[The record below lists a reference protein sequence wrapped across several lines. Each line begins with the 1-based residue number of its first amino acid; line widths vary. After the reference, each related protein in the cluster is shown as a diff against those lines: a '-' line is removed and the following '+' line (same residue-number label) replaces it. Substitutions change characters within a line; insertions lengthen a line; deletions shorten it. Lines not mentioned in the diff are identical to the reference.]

1 MNATIRRCQSWQTRR
16 CYIFTSN
23 GPRIPTNDHY
33 NKSTTRRLSS
43 VSSSALPQQVDLLE
57 RYRGLVALKRVQ
69 YDEAQVRVIMQLRRL
84 QRELRDYNPVNS
96 SSYAYWH
103 SPQDSSPENINE
115 HPQSTWWST
124 PNEAE
129 SLPFSIIRFKGHAEE
144 LASLTSPKG
153 LLLTGPPG
161 SGKTFIVDL
170 WYSALP
176 TPYKT
181 RKHYNE
187 LVLEIY
193 RAVWE
198 ITQQRMAS
206 LSLEQNVTSS
216 SSSKGSSSLWNAS
229 ASSEWRRLWQK
240 VASRT
245 RYKDPPMAYAV
256 AQRLIRHHWLLV
268 FDEIQLL
275 DVSSASL
282 LADVLSWFWRMGGVV
297 VGTSNKVPED
307 LYMNGVQRDRLEPF
321 VEALKARCPVFP
333 MDVEEERDWRLV
345 KAGTPV
351 LEGEKTWYVTGEEGA
366 FGRML
371 SKVLIDPRPSEVLV
385 FGRNLAIPSSSS
397 GACRYAFHQLCDEEL
412 GPADYLTLASTFHTM
427 ILDQVP
433 VLKLTDKDK
442 ARRFISLIDALYE
455 ARCKIIVMAEAEPE
469 GTFFPDATPTALGSR
484 SSRQNG
490 IDIMMAESVGETRDS
505 YRPNVS
511 SYDAPNMEEAPM
523 EKVMPLDTLSIFS
536 GKDEQFAFKRALS
549 RLVEMTS
556 PTYQRD
562 EVWTPLPLSSRR
574 WETTSKNAHVTRAT
588 GAGKLSRST
597 KSNDDFAEEAAYE
610 GGEKYLRNIPPEL
623 RPAPRLREHH
633 VWGVRDNWGEGAGR
647 WGEGA
652 KAYEKS
658 SGAKS

>member
-1 MNATIRRCQSWQTRR
+1 MNT
-16 CYIFTSN
+16 
-23 GPRIPTNDHY
+23 
-33 NKSTTRRLSS
+33 TTRNCQRYLARRNGFIRSPTSKRLY
-43 VSSSALPQQVDLLE
+43 SSSTLPQQVDLLE
-57 RYRGLVALKRVQ
+57 RYRGLVTLGKVQ

-84 QRELRDYNPVNS
+84 QRELRDYNPVGS
-96 SSYAYWH
+96 SSYAHWH
-103 SPQDSSPENINE
+103 NSPESDPSEDEKAQPN
-115 HPQSTWWST
+115 WWST
-124 PNEAE
+124 PSETE
-129 SLPFSIIRFKGHAEE
+129 SEHSAIVRFKGHAEE
-144 LASLTSPKG
+144 LASLQSPKG

-198 ITQQRMAS
+198 ITQQRMAA
-206 LSLEQNVTSS
+206 LPIEQDIASS
-216 SSSKGSSSLWNAS
+216 TNSSLWNAS
-229 ASSEWRRLWQK
+229 ASSEWKRLWQK

-256 AQRLIRHHWLLV
+256 AQRLVRHHWLLV

-282 LADVLSWFWRMGGVV
+282 LADVLSWFWRFGGIV

-307 LYMNGVQRDRLEPF
+307 LYKNGVQRDRLEPF
-321 VEALKARCPVFP
+321 VEALKARCPVLP
-333 MDVEEERDWRLV
+333 MDVDEGRDWRV
-345 KAGTPV
+345 VRAETRIAG
-351 LEGEKTWYVTGEEGA
+351 GEETWYVDGQQPEFEN
-366 FGRML
+366 ML
-371 SKVLIDPRPSEVLV
+371 SEILVDPRPSQVSV
-385 FGRNLAIPSSSS
+385 FGRNLPVPSTSN
-397 GACRYAFHQLCDEEL
+397 GICRFNFHQLCDEEL

-427 ILDQVP
+427 ILDEIP

-455 ARCKIIVMAEAEPE
+455 ARCKIVVMAEAEPE
-469 GTFFPDATPTALGSR
+469 GIFFPDAAPSVKADDM
-484 SSRQNG
+484 
-490 IDIMMAESVGETRDS
+490 DIMMAESVGETRDT

-511 SYDAPNMEEAPM
+511 SYDAPSMEEAPV
-523 EKVMPLDTLSIFS
+523 ERVMPLDTLSIFS

-549 RLVEMTS
+549 RLIEMTS
-556 PTYQRD
+556 PTYNRD
-562 EVWTPLPLSSRR
+562 EIWTPLPLSSRR
-574 WETTSKNAHVTRAT
+574 WETSSKNTPVARA
-588 GAGKLSRST
+588 GAGKLLRNEE
-597 KSNDDFAEEAAYE
+597 SNDDFAEEAAYE
-610 GGEKYLRNIPPEL
+610 GGEKNLPREL

-633 VWGVRDNWGEGAGR
+633 VWGVRDDWGKGAGK
-647 WGEGA
+647 WGKGA

-658 SGAKS
+658 SDDNVKS